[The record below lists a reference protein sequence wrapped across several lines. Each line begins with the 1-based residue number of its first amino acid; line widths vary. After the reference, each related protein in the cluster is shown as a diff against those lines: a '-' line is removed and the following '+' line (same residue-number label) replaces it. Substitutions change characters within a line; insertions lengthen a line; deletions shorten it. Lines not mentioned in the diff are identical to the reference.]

1 MPSVVEM
8 TVLLTSNHI
17 FFPLSVCVQLDALD
31 VSTTFS
37 PGACPQE
44 RNQGHR

>member
-17 FFPLSVCVQLDALD
+17 FFPSLSV
-31 VSTTFS
+31 F
-37 PGACPQE
+37 
-44 RNQGHR
+44 N